1 MICSKH
7 YTSVCSYS
15 YYGDNDEYYLIIFRV
30 SIATV
35 SETFLVLDK
44 ILNLPKAHLLPGGVG
59 TAFSIMFDV

>member
-1 MICSKH
+1 MFAAAVIMV
-7 YTSVCSYS
+7 TMM
-15 YYGDNDEYYLIIFRV
+15 NIIIV

-59 TAFSIMFDV
+59 IAFSIMFDA